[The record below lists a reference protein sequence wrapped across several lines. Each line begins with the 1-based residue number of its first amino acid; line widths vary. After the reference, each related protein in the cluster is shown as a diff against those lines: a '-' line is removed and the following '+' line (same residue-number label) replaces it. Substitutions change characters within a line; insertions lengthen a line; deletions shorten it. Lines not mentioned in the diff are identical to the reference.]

1 MRKRKNAVQ
10 TMGTPYE
17 QPRKVRT
24 FLSFTPLQ
32 IDVIKFLAVVLM
44 VTDHACRSL
53 GFNDEALLLLGR
65 GAFPLFGLIWGYNLA
80 HSRAVT
86 QEQATRLWIWA
97 LVAQPF
103 FWLALYERGIRWETG
118 NILFAFAVMTQAV
131 VLWKMRVGK
140 GFTVNY
146 KALAIMLVGAW
157 CELFSAASYGWAGVV
172 MLLMSYLLFA
182 QDVTA
187 KTRGSAMLV
196 WPFAVFIMN
205 QAMGWMG
212 MLAGLFISLAVL
224 ITSLPL
230 YQPHDP
236 ASQKRL
242 FPRGFFVE
250 FYVAHLAVLG
260 LIVLF
265 RQ

>member
-1 MRKRKNAVQ
+1 MRKKKNAVQ
-10 TMGTPYE
+10 MMGAPYE
-17 QPRKVRT
+17 QPLKVRT

-44 VTDHACRSL
+44 VADHACRSL
-53 GFNDEALLLLGR
+53 GFNEEALLLLGR

-80 HSRAVT
+80 HSRT
-86 QEQATRLWIWA
+86 LNQAHANHLWLWA

-103 FWLALYERGIRWETG
+103 FWLALHDRGIRWETG

-131 VLWKMRVGK
+131 VLWKMPVGK
-140 GFTVNY
+140 GFTVNF
-146 KALAIMLVGAW
+146 KAIALMLVVAW
-157 CELFSAASYGWAGVV
+157 CELFSGASYGWAGIV

-182 QDVTA
+182 ENVSA
-187 KTRGSAMLV
+187 RTRGSAMLV
-196 WPFAVFIMN
+196 WPFAVVIMN
-205 QAMGWMG
+205 HAMGWMG

-224 ITSLPL
+224 MTSLPL

-242 FPRGFFVE
+242 FPKGFFVE

-265 RQ
+265 MQ